1 MFQYGRRDG
10 ATPAGWACSKAIA
23 GPRRDYGALQ
33 RGVARFG
40 FELLLEARAHPAAE
54 ARRGQILAW
63 RDRGR
68 AIAAARPLSPRV
80 PTSAGPLP
88 RNHVFAVVGADADS
102 GHVLL
107 RNPVRPEQVLTLDAR
122 SFRRGFLSLDVTAPL
137 R

>member
-1 MFQYGRRDG
+1 
-10 ATPAGWACSKAIA
+10 
-23 GPRRDYGALQ
+23 
-33 RGVARFG
+33 ARFESI
-40 FELLLEARAHPAAE
+40 FIRCLFFFFSS
-54 ARRGQILAW
+54 RRRHTRSK
-63 RDRGR
+63 RDWSSDVCSSDLGR
-68 AIAAARPLSPRV
+68 AIAASTHPLSPRV

-88 RNHVFAVVGADADS
+88 RNHVFAVVGADARS

>member
-1 MFQYGRRDG
+1 MTESTSVGTVDSDRIGCATNPRG
-10 ATPAGWACSKAIA
+10 AASI
-23 GPRRDYGALQ
+23 
-33 RGVARFG
+33 
-40 FELLLEARAHPAAE
+40 
-54 ARRGQILAW
+54 
-63 RDRGR
+63 R
-68 AIAAARPLSPRV
+68 AIAASTHPLSPRV

-88 RNHVFAVVGADADS
+88 RNHVFAVVGADARS